1 MRGHALAGGDF
12 LGGCFLLG
20 GWGMGFLRAPAQRL
34 FAYAHSD
41 ASTPLVTLSET
52 KGLKLFMHKD
62 ISPSLIVTRESVSA
76 PNAGG

>member
-1 MRGHALAGGDF
+1 MLLRAVIFWGVVFCWEAGGWF
-12 LGGCFLLG
+12 FCG
-20 GWGMGFLRAPAQRL
+20 APAQRL